1 MRATIT
7 IYAVGLR
14 YDGVVKQ
21 KEAIGG
27 LVYAVAETWHL
38 VWGDEKLLAHLIFLI
53 FTVLNLVYDHFFKRK
68 TTFSENNFLM
78 TLFFT
83 LFILSRTSDN
93 TTSKHIGGTEA
104 WESPTSNFWGTVS
117 PVPLGLRL

>member
-27 LVYAVAETWHL
+27 LVYAVAETWRL

-53 FTVLNLVYDHFFKRK
+53 FTFLNLVYDPFFKRK

-78 TLFFT
+78 TLFLLCSYFLGHPIT
-83 LFILSRTSDN
+83 LHLNIL
-93 TTSKHIGGTEA
+93 GGRMHGR
-104 WESPTSNFWGTVS
+104 P
-117 PVPLGLRL
+117 